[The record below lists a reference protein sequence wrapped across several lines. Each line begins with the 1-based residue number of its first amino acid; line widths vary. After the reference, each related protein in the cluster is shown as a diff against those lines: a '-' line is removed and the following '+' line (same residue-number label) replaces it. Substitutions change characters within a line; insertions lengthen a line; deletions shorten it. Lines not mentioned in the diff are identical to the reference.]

1 MAENVFYCRDVSI
14 NISNHN
20 IKKSGNCR
28 AYFSMDMK
36 ICWIISFA
44 WDFLLQY
51 WQYSWNLQ
59 SHIKE
64 DYISKELSFYPFTGK
79 PGTDSFL
86 VIFFQ
91 VEEILW
97 YTHSSMIERPLN
109 KLTLCWVPNF
119 DLKPFLVSKSCLL
132 FTKQPL
138 KTKAFF
144 FFTAAF
150 KNQVS
155 FKKYPKGGYTL
166 CFHFGF
172 LLPLCYMSYFNHI
185 SEDIKIWQLY
195 IRIIY
200 TILIYLYTLLYLY
213 ILLPTSKFSSK
224 KNGIKFLLYEW
235 FCDF

>member
-1 MAENVFYCRDVSI
+1 MAENVLYCRDVSM

-20 IKKSGNCR
+20 IKKSGHCG

-51 WQYSWNLQ
+51 WEYSWNLQ

-79 PGTDSFL
+79 PVTDGFL
-86 VIFFQ
+86 VIFLQ

-97 YTHSSMIERPLN
+97 SPQWMRRSHSSMTERPLS

-138 KTKAFF
+138 KNKAFF
-144 FFTAAF
+144 L
-150 KNQVS
+150 QSS
-155 FKKYPKGGYTL
+155 F
-166 CFHFGF
+166 
-172 LLPLCYMSYFNHI
+172 
-185 SEDIKIWQLY
+185 
-195 IRIIY
+195 
-200 TILIYLYTLLYLY
+200 
-213 ILLPTSKFSSK
+213 
-224 KNGIKFLLYEW
+224 
-235 FCDF
+235 

>member
-1 MAENVFYCRDVSI
+1 MAENVLYCRDVSI
-14 NISNHN
+14 NVSNHN
-20 IKKSGNCR
+20 IKKSGHCR

-51 WQYSWNLQ
+51 WEYSWNLQ

-64 DYISKELSFYPFTGK
+64 DYISKELSFYPFTGN

-109 KLTLCWVPNF
+109 KLTMLS
-119 DLKPFLVSKSCLL
+119 SK
-132 FTKQPL
+132 FWL
-138 KTKAFF
+138 KTFLGFKVLSFIHKAAFKNQGIF

-155 FKKYPKGGYTL
+155 F
-166 CFHFGF
+166 
-172 LLPLCYMSYFNHI
+172 
-185 SEDIKIWQLY
+185 
-195 IRIIY
+195 
-200 TILIYLYTLLYLY
+200 
-213 ILLPTSKFSSK
+213 
-224 KNGIKFLLYEW
+224 
-235 FCDF
+235 

>member
-144 FFTAAF
+144 SS
-150 KNQVS
+150 QQ
-155 FKKYPKGGYTL
+155 
-166 CFHFGF
+166 
-172 LLPLCYMSYFNHI
+172 LL
-185 SEDIKIWQLY
+185 K
-195 IRIIY
+195 
-200 TILIYLYTLLYLY
+200 
-213 ILLPTSKFSSK
+213 
-224 KNGIKFLLYEW
+224 IKFLLKSILKVAIHYVFILVSCSLFVICHILITFLRTLRFDNYTLE
-235 FCDF
+235 

>member
-1 MAENVFYCRDVSI
+1 MVHSFI
-14 NISNHN
+14 NDRETFEQINFMLSS
-20 IKKSGNCR
+20 KFWLKT
-28 AYFSMDMK
+28 
-36 ICWIISFA
+36 
-44 WDFLLQY
+44 FLGF
-51 WQYSWNLQ
+51 
-59 SHIKE
+59 KV
-64 DYISKELSFYPFTGK
+64 LSF
-79 PGTDSFL
+79 
-86 VIFFQ
+86 I
-91 VEEILW
+91 
-97 YTHSSMIERPLN
+97 H
-109 KLTLCWVPNF
+109 
-119 DLKPFLVSKSCLL
+119 
-132 FTKQPL
+132 
-138 KTKAFF
+138 KAAFKNQGIF